1 MRQNIG
7 DIERMTSGAI
17 GLVFAV
23 FGLTRRSPFGWL
35 VGAGGVALLSRAATG
50 HCPLN
55 EAAGLTEEDKDAAP
69 WNRSVKV
76 KGTVTITKP
85 RQEVYAFWRK
95 LENLPRFMRHLES
108 VTETDAKH
116 SDWRAVAPAGRQVAW
131 TAEITDEKIDELIA
145 WRSVEGSD
153 IPNEGSVRFEDA
165 VGGRGTV
172 VRVELSYQP
181 PLGAIGA
188 AFAKLFGEE
197 PKGQIADD
205 LRRLRAILEAGEVPT
220 TNGQP
225 SDILRKTKRPLGSAP
240 GAALLGKS
248 LEKEPLPQ

>member
-1 MRQNIG
+1 MTRNVG
-7 DIERMTSGAI
+7 DIERMTNGAI
-17 GLVFAV
+17 GLALAV
-23 FGLTRRSPFGWL
+23 YGLTRRSPFGFL
-35 VGAGGVALLSRAATG
+35 VGIGGVALLSRAATG
-50 HCPLN
+50 HCPVN
-55 EAAGLTEEDKDAAP
+55 EAVGLSEEDKDAAP
-69 WNRSVKV
+69 WNRAVRV
-76 KGTVTITKP
+76 KGAVTITKP

-95 LENLPRFMRHLES
+95 LENLPRFMRHLAS

-116 SDWRAVAPAGRQVAW
+116 SDWQAVAPAGRQVGW
-131 TAEITDEKIDELIA
+131 TAEITDERIDERIA

-153 IPNEGSVRFEDA
+153 IPNEGIVRFEDA

-181 PLGAIGA
+181 PLGALGA

-205 LRRLRAILEAGEVPT
+205 LRRLRALLEAGEVPT

-225 SDILRKTKRPLGSAP
+225 SDVLRKTKRPLGSAP

-248 LEKEPLPQ
+248 LEKEPLPA